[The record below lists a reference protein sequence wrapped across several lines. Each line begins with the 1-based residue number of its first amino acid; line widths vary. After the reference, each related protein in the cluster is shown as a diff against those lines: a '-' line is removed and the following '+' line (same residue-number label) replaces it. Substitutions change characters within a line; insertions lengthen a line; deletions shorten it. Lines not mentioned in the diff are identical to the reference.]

1 MKSKFIAIMFFIGST
16 VTSVVLSQG
25 VVDSAGI
32 YPFRAAQDAISPR
45 IARLRADFAM
55 SGASAVEAFWIEL
68 AVSGAPLV
76 EPIPNDSEHS
86 LVTFVWQG
94 SPAAENVVITDG
106 VSVGVGGADPLN
118 SQMTRLDGTSV
129 WYRSYVVRND
139 GRFTYALS
147 ENDPLALFTD
157 PARMSNSTA
166 DPLNSNRLPF
176 IGQTYVELPEAATR
190 SWSVQLTPKDSGK
203 VQEQELDERSLRVY
217 TPPGF
222 DDSGEPYPLVL
233 TMGGGFYADMV
244 EVIPT
249 LDHLIAEGRIPP
261 VVAVVVSGTGDEL
274 LCSPEFARILA
285 EDLVPWMR
293 MNYHAT
299 ARPER
304 TVIAGSSRGGLA
316 SACTAVNRPDVFGKV
331 LSQSGSFWWNRDYRS
346 REEGDD
352 FSNAELLT
360 REIASRDRVA
370 VDFYVEV
377 GLMEFEG
384 QLDTNRRFRDALE
397 AKGYKVDYREFNG
410 NHSYV
415 NWRETFGE
423 GLVSLLGN

>member
-1 MKSKFIAIMFFIGST
+1 MNSKLLATTLVVGSLLAP
-16 VTSVVLSQG
+16 VVLSQE
-25 VVDSAGI
+25 VVDSTGVF
-32 YPFRAAQDAISPR
+32 PFRAAQDVFSPR

-55 SGASAVEAFWIEL
+55 NGTSAVEAFWHEL

-86 LVTFVWQG
+86 LVTFLWRG
-94 SPAAENVVITDG
+94 SRAAENVVITDG
-106 VSVGVGGADPLN
+106 VSIGVGGADPLN
-118 SQMTRLDGTSV
+118 SRMTRLDGTSV

-157 PARMSNSTA
+157 PARMSNSMP
-166 DPLNSNRLPF
+166 DPLNSNRLPI
-176 IGQTYVELPEAATR
+176 IGQTYVALPEAASR
-190 SWSVQLTPKDSGK
+190 SWTVRLTPRDSGE
-203 VQEQELDERSLRVY
+203 VQEQELNGRDLRVY
-217 TPPGF
+217 TPPAF
-222 DDSGEPYPLVL
+222 HESGEAYPLVL
-233 TMGGGFYADMV
+233 TMAGGFYADMV

-249 LDHLIAEGRIPP
+249 LNHLIAEGRIPP

-274 LCSPEFARILA
+274 SCSPEFAQFLA
-285 EDLVPWMR
+285 DELVPWMR

-316 SACTAVNRPDVFGKV
+316 SACTAVHRPDVFGKV
-331 LSQSGSFWWNRDYRS
+331 LSQSGSFWWNREYKS

-352 FSNAELLT
+352 LSSAELLT
-360 REIASRDRVA
+360 QEIASMDRVPVA
-370 VDFYVEV
+370 FYVEV

-384 QLDTNRRFRDALE
+384 QLDTNRRFRDALA
-397 AKGYKVDYREFNG
+397 AKGYEVDYREFNG

-423 GLVSLLGN
+423 GLVSLLGD